1 MSPRAAEI
9 QALRRRAPRDRVL
22 RTSLAV
28 FLVATVLVWASGQ
41 IEAEDLL
48 SSRRLDNLRRFLTVD
63 AVPYPMREEGA
74 GLGEFWG
81 WVAEVWRDRGASAT
95 LATLW
100 IAVAAIVLAAA
111 GALALAPL
119 AARTLAT
126 REPYRLGERAGDGP
140 WRAVTG
146 GARLACVFLRAV
158 PEYVLAFLLLQLL
171 PYSAWPAVLALAIHN
186 AGILGKLYGDTLE
199 NLPPQPLRALRMAG
213 APRRSLAALVAL
225 PLALPRFLL
234 YFFYRFETCVRE
246 ATVLGM
252 LGIASL
258 GHEVVEARA
267 RHYYDELLLL
277 VAFGVGIVLLGDLA
291 SYVARAQVRRAR

>member
-1 MSPRAAEI
+1 VSARAAEI
-9 QALRRRAPRDRVL
+9 RALRRRAPRDRLL
-22 RTSLAV
+22 RVSLVVFALAAAV
-28 FLVATVLVWASGQ
+28 VWGSGQ
-41 IEAEDLL
+41 IEAQDLF
-48 SSRRLDNLRRFLTVD
+48 SARRMDNLRRFLTVE
-63 AVPYPMREEGA
+63 AVPHPMRKPGA
-74 GLGEFWG
+74 GLGELWG

-100 IAVAAIVLAAA
+100 IAVAAIVLAAM
-111 GALALAPL
+111 GALVLAPL

-126 REPYRLGERAGDGP
+126 REPYLLGHREGAGA
-140 WRAVTG
+140 WRAVAG
-146 GARLACVFLRAV
+146 GTRLACVFLRAV
-158 PEYVLAFLLLQLL
+158 PEYVLAFFLVQLL

-186 AGILGKLYGDTLE
+186 GGILGKLYGDTLE
-199 NLPPQPLRALRMAG
+199 NLPPPPLRALRMAG
-213 APRRSLAALVAL
+213 APRRSLAVLVAM

-258 GHEVVEARA
+258 GHEVVEERA
-267 RHYYDELLLL
+267 RHFYDVLLLL

-291 SYVARAQVRRAR
+291 SYLARARVRRAR